1 MYANQKFYLSN
12 EKHRWWIVIVSP
24 SHSIYWSCFV
34 KTFTNSGSVDFFL
47 CFFFLN
53 RYNLWYL
60 TDSLDYAAHDM
71 KYLAWDCRVAHHTA
85 AFSDLPGSGNIQT
98 SESDLLVFF
107 GFFLLAV
114 VVVRSRPFGR
124 SHFITWRCRVFF
136 RLEPYN
142 VCLIAWQQSA
152 QSLQTPTSI
161 FNIVLLST
169 RLPPSSL

>member
-98 SESDLLVFF
+98 SESDLLFFFCFFCSQLSSSGLDLSGGVTSWLEDVVF
-107 GFFLLAV
+107 
-114 VVVRSRPFGR
+114 
-124 SHFITWRCRVFF
+124 FF

-152 QSLQTPTSI
+152 QSLQTPRSI